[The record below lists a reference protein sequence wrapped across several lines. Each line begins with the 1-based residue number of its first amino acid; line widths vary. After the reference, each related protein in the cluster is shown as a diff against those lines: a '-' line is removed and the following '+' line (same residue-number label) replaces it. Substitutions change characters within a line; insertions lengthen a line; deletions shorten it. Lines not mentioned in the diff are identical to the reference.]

1 MKKDRS
7 VYLLHIRDALESIE
21 SYTRGGK
28 KAFLAE
34 PLIQDPV
41 IYKLAV
47 IGEAVKRLP
56 PTFRDCY
63 PDIPWKRIVGMRDVI
78 IHEYDQTE
86 LPRIW
91 NVVHREVPKLRRA
104 IGRMLKERALPR
116 PRQRKAGPAKAR
128 SAA

>member
-1 MKKDRS
+1 MKKDLS
-7 VYLLHIRDALESIE
+7 VYLLHMRDALDSIA

-28 KAFLAE
+28 KTFLAE
-34 PLIQDPV
+34 PMIQDAV

-56 PTFRDCY
+56 VSFRDRH
-63 PDIPWKRIVGMRDVI
+63 PDIPWKRIAGMRDVV

-91 NVVHREVPKLRRA
+91 NVVYRDAPKLRRTITLLLRENA
-104 IGRMLKERALPR
+104 NGD
-116 PRQRKAGPAKAR
+116 RKAT
-128 SAA
+128 AA

>member
-1 MKKDRS
+1 MTKDLS
-7 VYLLHIRDALESIE
+7 VYLLHIRDALDSIA

-34 PLIQDPV
+34 PMVQDAV

-56 PTFRDCY
+56 PSFRDQY
-63 PDIPWKRIVGMRDVI
+63 PNIPWKRIAGMRDVV

-91 NVVHREVPKLRRA
+91 NVVYKDAPKLRRT
-104 IGRMLKERALPR
+104 ITLILRGRDSNTTE
-116 PRQRKAGPAKAR
+116 RKAA
-128 SAA
+128 